1 MAHCELYP
9 KQNEDNMVSPEACN
23 DIGET
28 TASSLHT
35 IKTLKLD
42 PNGNDAVIEAVQL
55 PDTKTLTRVG
65 LKGFWKE
72 RKNSGQ
78 AFRYKVRDY
87 FYEVKEAFKRAWIGY
102 DACDIYDMGPIM
114 CQKLR
119 VQLVEFYKEHNE
131 QVDEPKI
138 DMVVLE
144 ILDLLKYEDIDVALF
159 ELYPDMKKSKVVF
172 KGVEFETY
180 DHTPAQFHAAEV
192 LQQMKLEK
200 AFTLFGRHIL
210 QLWI

>member
-9 KQNEDNMVSPEACN
+9 KQNEGNTVSHEACN

-35 IKTLKLD
+35 IKTLRLD
-42 PNGNDAVIEAVQL
+42 HDGIKTVLETVQL
-55 PDTKTLTRVG
+55 PDPKTLTRIG

-72 RKNSGQ
+72 RRNNGQ
-78 AFRYKVRDY
+78 AFRYQVRDY
-87 FYEVKEAFKRAWIGY
+87 FYEIKEAFRRAWTGY
-102 DACDIYDMGPIM
+102 DACDIYDMGPVM
-114 CQKLR
+114 CQKLM
-119 VQLVEFYKEHNE
+119 VQLIEFYKEHSE
-131 QVDEPKI
+131 QVDESEI
-138 DMVVLE
+138 DKVVLE